1 MQREKSS
8 SEHTQL
14 QNKIA
19 FSSIGPKEG
28 SIEPK
33 EINGFEVRYTDRE
46 ARPAVQHVEQQEV
59 PQPRADSY
67 LYPPLDPNIPLA
79 DQLQIS
85 DDGSDGYQTDEN
97 TSEY

>member
-1 MQREKSS
+1 MQRDKSS

-28 SIEPK
+28 SIDPK

-46 ARPAVQHVEQQEV
+46 ARPAVQHVEQQEML
-59 PQPRADSY
+59 QPRANLN
-67 LYPPLDPNIPLA
+67 LYRLNPNIPLA

>member
-1 MQREKSS
+1 MQRDKSS

-28 SIEPK
+28 SIDPK

-46 ARPAVQHVEQQEV
+46 ARPAVQHVEQQEIL
-59 PQPRADSY
+59 QPRANIN
-67 LYPPLDPNIPLA
+67 LYRLNPNIPLA